1 MKRLKI
7 VYIIDSF
14 GRGGRERQLQYIIQN
29 LCMMH
34 DIHIWILSVAME
46 YDLPLGQDRIH
57 VITNQDS
64 KKVRTIVQV
73 VKEISLIRPDVVYY
87 WDIISGIYASV
98 YKASFG
104 GPIINGSIR
113 FGGSLKKSMI
123 NKAIRGFL
131 YRYSD
136 AIVANSRAGLRVE
149 GLDKCPKSTILYNG
163 IDFVQFDSCRSSIR
177 NELGIPSD
185 AIVIV
190 IVAGFRPAKDYDT
203 LIRAALNTRREY
215 DNVYYLLVGDGPT
228 KPDFVKT
235 AGDNGLKNVLFL
247 GMRRDIHNILHGS
260 DIGILLSNT
269 DGHAEGLSNT
279 IMEYMA
285 SGLPVIATSAG
296 GNPELVND
304 GETGYLVKPFDANQ
318 VAERI
323 ASLIDNNAMRK
334 EMGSKARERIK
345 DEFSIDVMIGNHT
358 ELLHHVKAA
367 RNRKQLEE

>member
-57 VITNQDS
+57 VITNPDS
-64 KKVRTIVQV
+64 KKIRTVSKV
-73 VKEISLIRPDVVYY
+73 VKEISVFCPDVIYF
-87 WDIISGIYASV
+87 WDTISGLYASV
-98 YKASFG
+98 YKAFFG
-104 GPIINGSIR
+104 SQIINGSIR
-113 FGGSLKKSMI
+113 FGGCLKRSLI
-123 NKAIRGFL
+123 NKLLRRFL
-131 YRYSD
+131 YWYSD
-136 AIVANSRAGLRVE
+136 AIVANSMAGLRVE
-149 GLDKCPKSTILYNG
+149 GIDMHPKSVIIYNG

-190 IVAGFRPAKDYDT
+190 IVAGFRPAKD
-203 LIRAALNTRREY
+203 
-215 DNVYYLLVGDGPT
+215 VYYLLVGDGPT